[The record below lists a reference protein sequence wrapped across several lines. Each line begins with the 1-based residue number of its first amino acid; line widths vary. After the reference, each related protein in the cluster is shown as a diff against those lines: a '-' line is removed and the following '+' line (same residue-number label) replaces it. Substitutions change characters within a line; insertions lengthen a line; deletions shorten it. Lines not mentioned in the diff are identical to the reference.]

1 MSRPKTC
8 WNSFLQYFDHPQYE
22 KLYFL
27 SICSLK
33 AAENSFSQYLT
44 PSIWKFIPFDN
55 FFASKLLKIPYYSIL
70 PSPPIWKFMLFDNFS
85 GSKLLKICL
94 YSIWTPSIWKIV
106 IFDNFWGLKIAQNSF
121 LQQVDSQ
128 KMKTW
133 TFCKCLASKLLK
145 IHFYSILIFLNEKA
159 SVHTSITRKTPP
171 LFLENH
177 KFWVKKT

>member
-1 MSRPKTC
+1 MKNCTFCQFVASKLLKIRSHSIWPPPYENLYVLTIF
-8 WNSFLQYFDHPQYE
+8 SPQNYW
-22 KLYFL
+22 KFR
-27 SICSLK
+27 ITAFC
-33 AAENSFSQYLT
+33 T
-44 PSIWKFIPFDN
+44 PPPIWKFILFDN
-55 FFASKLLKIPYYSIL
+55 FFASKLLKICS
-70 PSPPIWKFMLFDNFS
+70 
-85 GSKLLKICL
+85 

-159 SVHTSITRKTPP
+159 SVHITRKTPP

-177 KFWVKKT
+177 TFWVKKA

>member
-1 MSRPKTC
+1 MKIYTFWQFFR
-8 WNSFLQYFDHPQYE
+8 
-22 KLYFL
+22 
-27 SICSLK
+27 LK
-33 AAENSFSQYLT
+33 ITENSVLQHFAL
-44 PSIWKFIPFDN
+44 PPIWKFILFDN
-55 FFASKLLKIPYYSIL
+55 FFASKLLKICS
-70 PSPPIWKFMLFDNFS
+70 
-85 GSKLLKICL
+85 

-159 SVHTSITRKTPP
+159 SVHITRKTPP

-177 KFWVKKT
+177 TFWVKKA